1 MTGTT
6 GTVSQ
11 PQKALPYFI
20 PQKTNHL
27 NFKSLFLAG
36 LPYSPSIMKHHQ
48 SSILKNFT
56 RINRG
61 SLNGPRCLRVWWWVI
76 NWSYFVAPRN
86 VQARISTATF
96 CWFQNWSPHLY
107 HLFPSAWL
115 VSTLIWSAYDSKDSF
130 VSILLSVLLTGW
142 FWNNFWNIFLEVLSF
157 WKPKLLSY
165 LIHRYGRSFFPTISK
180 SLAMLLEDPVF
191 WAMAF

>member
-1 MTGTT
+1 MSKPLVAGVQVVFLELACGLPDDHAECSHGPVPRSKSLKLAKCNKRCPDNSMTGTT

-96 CWFQNWSPHLY
+96 C
-107 HLFPSAWL
+107 
-115 VSTLIWSAYDSKDSF
+115 
-130 VSILLSVLLTGW
+130 
-142 FWNNFWNIFLEVLSF
+142 
-157 WKPKLLSY
+157 
-165 LIHRYGRSFFPTISK
+165 
-180 SLAMLLEDPVF
+180 
-191 WAMAF
+191 